1 MRNILISILLVTSF
15 VAGPAQAETLYI
27 KDVLYISMRDGPGNQ
42 YKQLKTLKSGSILN
56 KLDISDDE
64 KYIKVST
71 QDGIEGWVQ
80 AQYLVDAPIAA
91 LLLERAESSIDTLK
105 NKTSTLSAEL
115 TATKKKLR
123 ELSAEHKTLQAVHAK
138 LDKENQRIKLISKQ
152 PIAMADENDQLRS
165 QNVSMEKEMV
175 RLKQEVQVLED
186 RTDREWF
193 MIGGGVLGLGVALG
207 LLLPMFSRR
216 KKNSS
221 WSSM

>member
-1 MRNILISILLVTSF
+1 MRKILISILLVTSF
-15 VAGPAQAETLYI
+15 TANSAMAETLYI

-42 YKQLKTLKSGSILN
+42 YKQIKTLKSGSILN
-56 KLDISDDE
+56 KLEVSDDE

-71 QDGIEGWVQ
+71 QDGVEGWIQ
-80 AQYLVDAPIAA
+80 TQYLVDTPIAA
-91 LLLERAESSIDTLK
+91 LLLERAEASIDTLK
-105 NKTSTLSAEL
+105 NKTGTLTTDL
-115 TATKKKLR
+115 KDTKTKLR
-123 ELSAEHKTLQAVHAK
+123 DISRDHEKLKAAHDK
-138 LDKENQRIKLISKQ
+138 LDKEYQRIQKISKQ

-175 RLKQEVQVLED
+175 RLKQEVQVLQD

-207 LLLPMFSRR
+207 LILPMFSRR